1 MGRFNHLHR
10 RTPTQTGG
18 ETPPLLASSIVSSPE
33 LLVVHALRL
42 KGFADAATLAEAAG
56 VSVGDA
62 EPILNGLVDA
72 EHARFRDGARTG
84 YSLTKE
90 GRAYG
95 EELLRAELAQQG
107 VRDVVDAAYRRF
119 LEHNQNFLALCTD
132 WQTRTV
138 DGAQVLN
145 DHADAE
151 YDAGILKRLEATDE
165 AIQPICADLHTS
177 LDRFGAYGPK
187 LGNALAKV
195 RAGERDWFTK
205 PMIES
210 YHTMW
215 FELHEDLLAT
225 LGIERTSEG
234 KAG

>member
-1 MGRFNHLHR
+1 M
-10 RTPTQTGG
+10 
-18 ETPPLLASSIVSSPE
+18 SSPE

-42 KGFADAATLAEAAG
+42 KGFADADALAEAAG
-56 VSVGDA
+56 LSVDEA
-62 EPILNGLVDA
+62 NPILDGLVAA
-72 EHARFRDGARTG
+72 ERSRFRDGARTG
-84 YSLTKE
+84 YSLTKD

-95 EELLRAELAQQG
+95 EELLSAELSAAG
-107 VRDVVDAAYRRF
+107 ARSDVDAAYQRF
-119 LEHNQNFLALCTD
+119 LTMNQGFLALCTD

-145 DHADAE
+145 DHSDEGYDAE
-151 YDAGILKRLEATDE
+151 ILARLETTDE
-165 AIQPICADLHTS
+165 GIQPICADLHRS
-177 LDRFGAYGPK
+177 LDRFGSYGPK
-187 LGNALAKV
+187 LAKALAKV
-195 RAGERDWFTK
+195 RDGERDWFTK